1 MKNAHPVTRQDRT
14 LAVLTLVLILP
25 TLMAI
30 AGCGGGSGG
39 DTVSVPSRPPT
50 PSVPSRPPTP
60 SDTPSALGQTTPWHK
75 NTYADDLLDHWDDTT
90 ALQDAVQ
97 TSPLDQNEVTDRLD
111 TLRSLLQSPDQ
122 SRGTSQTLLR
132 NVDVDSR
139 RFTVIGSQDGITYG
153 QWKAGPAGTLDIDFD
168 YRFAPEFDAA
178 ARARMERAGKSWSWR
193 LDDDFGTNTVT
204 AQTIAHSHTQDGVIA
219 EEMVMTDDFTTDDM
233 LIFVQQHDGTLRSQ
247 GGNSH
252 RNPSARERNDYQSH
266 AGYVRIG
273 EHRFD
278 RVVDRG
284 DLGLTAIMAHEIGHV
299 LGIAGGLRD
308 TQYFQD
314 LVDDQASTFNGP
326 NAVTA
331 HGGPVPFQWH
341 DGNFNSVP
349 PNSPGA
355 MEDRSHLGPCASVMA
370 YCRHEND
377 IYRPTELDFGFL
389 ADIGYDVL
397 EPGVVNEPEVY
408 GFGAWGRYSA
418 WGAGVERTISYE
430 TQISGGVKNLN
441 EKDHLRAGADAFGI
455 TPATNLSDSALSTL
469 QGTVTWSGSL
479 VGVDLG
485 SPGLP
490 PVFGDAELSVDLS
503 SLEGSAR
510 FGDLT
515 VVTNGEPSGFRVGT
529 LRYDVAVTGNSFSDS
544 DERVTGG
551 FYGPAHEEAAG
562 VLRDET
568 PGVNLLAGF
577 GGTRQ

>member
-1 MKNAHPVTRQDRT
+1 MKNTHPVTRQHRT
-14 LAVLTLVLILP
+14 FAVLTLVLILP

-30 AGCGGGSGG
+30 AGCGGGGGGGGSGRS
-39 DTVSVPSRPPT
+39 TVVPAG
-50 PSVPSRPPTP
+50 
-60 SDTPSALGQTTPWHK
+60 TPSALGQTTRWHQ
-75 NTYADDLLDHWDDTT
+75 NTYADDLLDHWDDAT

-97 TSPLDQNEVTDRLD
+97 TSPLDQNEGTGRLD
-111 TLRSLLQSPDQ
+111 TLRSLLQSPDR

-132 NVDVDSR
+132 NVDVDSG
-139 RFTVIGSQDGITYG
+139 RFTVIDGITYG

-193 LDDDFGTNTVT
+193 LNDDFGTNTVS
-204 AQTIAHSHTQDGVIA
+204 ARRIARTRTQDGVTA

-247 GGNSH
+247 GGNAH
-252 RNPSARERNDYQSH
+252 RSRSARERNDYQAY
-266 AGYVRIG
+266 AGFVRIG
-273 EHRFD
+273 EHRFT
-278 RVVDRG
+278 RVPGRG
-284 DLGLTAIMAHEIGHV
+284 DLSLTGIMAHEIGHV
-299 LGIAGGLRD
+299 LGIASGLAD

-326 NAVTA
+326 NAVAA
-331 HGGPVPFQWH
+331 HGGPVPFQWL
-341 DGNFNSVP
+341 DRNRNSVAP
-349 PNSPGA
+349 RTPGA
-355 MEDRSHLGPCASVMA
+355 VEDRGHLGPCTSVMA
-370 YCRHEND
+370 YCRGEND

-389 ADIGYDVL
+389 ADIGYEVL
-397 EPGVVNEPEVY
+397 EPGVADEPEVY

-418 WGAGVERTISYE
+418 WGAGVERTIRYE
-430 TQISGGVKNLN
+430 TQISGRVENLI
-441 EKDHLRAGADAFGI
+441 EQDRLRAGADAFG
-455 TPATNLSDSALSTL
+455 TAPATNLSDSASSTP

-479 VGVDLG
+479 IGVDLG

-515 VVTNGEPSGFRVGT
+515 VAANGEPNGFRTGT
-529 LRYDVAVTGNSFSDS
+529 LVYDIAVTGNSFSDS
-544 DERVTGG
+544 EKRVTGG
-551 FYGPAHEEAAG
+551 FFGPAHEEVAG
-562 VLRDET
+562 VLRDEA
-568 PGVNLLAGF
+568 PGVDLLAGF